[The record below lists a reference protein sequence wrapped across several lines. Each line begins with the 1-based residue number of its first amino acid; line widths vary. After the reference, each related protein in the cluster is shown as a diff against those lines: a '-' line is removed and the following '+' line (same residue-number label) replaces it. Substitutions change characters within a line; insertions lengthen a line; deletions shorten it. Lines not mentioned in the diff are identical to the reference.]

1 MGAGQAV
8 AEPIRRRGRPVG
20 GGGNAQAPQAPAAA
34 GADANAGAEMT
45 QILNNLAPDGPALAT
60 AFNELPIWAT
70 RPLSRVNAVALG
82 NDRGASR
89 RNNLLRG
96 AGRVIGIFESTTT
109 PSKMYIIR
117 LASGLVIA
125 SIVIQPGNAHLIMRP
140 DGDFI
145 RLTDPSTLAT
155 VLQQNNLN
163 EELTEAA
170 VRLHMAHDTSMIE
183 EKFKTQ

>member
-1 MGAGQAV
+1 
-8 AEPIRRRGRPVG
+8 
-20 GGGNAQAPQAPAAA
+20 
-34 GADANAGAEMT
+34 
-45 QILNNLAPDGPALAT
+45 
-60 AFNELPIWAT
+60 
-70 RPLSRVNAVALG
+70 
-82 NDRGASR
+82 
-89 RNNLLRG
+89 
-96 AGRVIGIFESTTT
+96 
-109 PSKMYIIR
+109 MYVIR